1 MTPCTIPFCFE
12 GGFMKNNVKVISLA
26 KFLNKYVSLCGEDL
40 KKLTHEDVQILFP
53 YFKRSSFDKI
63 YNNQTLVS
71 SGKVVL
77 VNDGKKTIPYY
88 APQTLYLDDDY
99 TEFFLDKIEEV
110 PQLISYDYTEM
121 SNYELKKIL
130 KEKFSTY
137 KEKKNARRE
146 LEDRGVVMRKEMKRK
161 REKEKEKYY
170 GEY

>member
-1 MTPCTIPFCFE
+1 
-12 GGFMKNNVKVISLA
+12 MKNNANVISLA

-53 YFKRSSFDKI
+53 DFKRSSFEKI
-63 YNNQTLVS
+63 NSNPALIT

-88 APQTLYLDDDY
+88 APPAVFFADEY
-99 TEFFLDKIEEV
+99 TEFFLDRIDEV
-110 PQLISYDYTEM
+110 PDFIRYDYTEM
-121 SNYELKKIL
+121 SNYELKKLL
-130 KEKFSTY
+130 KEKFSTH

-161 REKEKEKYY
+161 REREKEKYY